1 MLCDDEQLDEA
12 LKARVGIEEVIHLL
26 KAGGALQESS
36 GEEPYE
42 ISMAIQEPIYWR
54 YLPYKG

>member
-1 MLCDDEQLDEA
+1 
-12 LKARVGIEEVIHLL
+12 
-26 KAGGALQESS
+26 LQESS

-54 YLPYKG
+54 YVPYKG